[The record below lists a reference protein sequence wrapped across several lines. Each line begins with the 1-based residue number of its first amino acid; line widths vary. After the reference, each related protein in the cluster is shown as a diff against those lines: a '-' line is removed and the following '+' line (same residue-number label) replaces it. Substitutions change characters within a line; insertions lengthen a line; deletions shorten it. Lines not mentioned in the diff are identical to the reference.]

1 MTKPFVFTTTKSLG
15 TRTCLL
21 AVAGCFGVVAMLSAG
36 FVFGQTAHAEH
47 NNGDAC
53 HVTATTT
60 SVLDEFNFPLSVE
73 SSIECD
79 ESGSQFCDDDGYD
92 RHSTSSRLEFKD
104 VLDQG
109 QTPGELTVYFSGTS
123 STPHWS
129 EGFTADTDCTNS
141 SEEDCEAGALIQ
153 YLEGQPDY
161 KQRSVH
167 IVSDNNGPYREHNA
181 GKLTIDDINDERGS
195 IRLKTKA
202 TSSIGSKTDTTS
214 GAGDNYYETAS
225 AYITIDDI
233 QLQICE
239 AENTPPTADD
249 EGTLS
254 LSICAS
260 DNLDIDVLEGDSDP
274 DPDDSL
280 QVVGL
285 SKGTSSDNFG
295 STTVTKND
303 GFADIIGNGTKDQ
316 DYHVQY
322 TPDSEYTGP
331 DSFQYKISDGNGG
344 SSTAMVYLDVQG
356 EGGGCGDIRVSFK
369 STNDGGDPGGT
380 ANPTYDHPTTSLSSQ
395 TAASS
400 GDQLTWNVPLGKATN
415 TAEMLADNITP
426 PDGYQL
432 VETPSGRAE
441 IRKHTEL
448 FEQFERNSET
458 DQTGENISAWLGED
472 YTPDSQSTTTCST
485 TVAASDWSGEPTSY
499 SYAEDTDQP
508 GDDKTSDGKA
518 TATLDITNYVG
529 SDDSLNSVSVT
540 YTGDA
545 VCDSDA
551 ASCSASATTTVIFS
565 NGDSEFRSVSA
576 DVNTDSQDTDQESY
590 YDYHETFDD
599 TVTSTKVI
607 NNSFANITRDVRNV
621 EARATGTL
629 QATDITWETTDSC
642 N

>member
-1 MTKPFVFTTTKSLG
+1 MTKPFVFTTTKSSG
-15 TRTCLL
+15 TRTYLL
-21 AVAGCFGVVAMLSAG
+21 AVASCFGMLAMLSAG
-36 FVFGQTAHAEH
+36 FIFGQTAHAEH
-47 NNGDAC
+47 NNGNAC

-60 SVLDEFNFPLSVE
+60 SVLDEFQQNEPDHLNVE
-73 SSIECD
+73 CSLWSDTTDDCNPSEY
-79 ESGSQFCDDDGYD
+79 ESRSDYFNPQNV
-92 RHSTSSRLEFKD
+92 LEN
-104 VLDQG
+104 G
-109 QTPGELTVYFSGTS
+109 QTPGDLIVSFTD
-123 STPHWS
+123 STTQDWS
-129 EGFTADTDCTNS
+129 EGFTSYISCDTGGDCAAEAEIEYLKS
-141 SEEDCEAGALIQ
+141 SSSR
-153 YLEGQPDY
+153 P
-161 KQRSVH
+161 QRSVY
-167 IVSDNNGPYREHNA
+167 ISNTNKRPESDHDAVDWTIEDIADDRE
-181 GKLTIDDINDERGS
+181 EV
-195 IRLKTKA
+195 RLKTA
-202 TSSIGSKTDTTS
+202 ASSSIG
-214 GAGDNYYETAS
+214 GIGIYEEEARS
-225 AYITIDDI
+225 NITIDDI
-233 QLQICE
+233 QLQVCGDGGGDDQII
-239 AENTPPTADD
+239 PPIAND
-249 EGTLS
+249 EGTPS
-254 LSICAS
+254 SRICTS
-260 DNLDIDVLEGDSDP
+260 DALNIDVLSNDEDTD
-274 DPDDSL
+274 DDSL

-331 DSFQYKISDGNGG
+331 DSFQYKISDGNNG
-344 SSTAMVYLDVQG
+344 SSTAMVYLDVKG
-356 EGGGCGDIRVSFK
+356 EDGGCGDIRVSFE

-380 ANPTYDHPTTSLSSQ
+380 ADPTYTHDSIDDLDSQ

-400 GDQLTWNVPLGKATN
+400 GDELTWNVPLEVATN
-415 TAEMLADNITP
+415 TAELVDDYIDP
-426 PDGYQL
+426 PKGYQL
-432 VETPSGRAE
+432 ARAGGLSSDGPIVKEKTETGE
-441 IRKHTEL
+441 D
-448 FEQFERNSET
+448 F
-458 DQTGENISAWLGED
+458 TGENTSAWLGED

-499 SYAEDTDQP
+499 SYAEDTNQP

-551 ASCSASATTTVIFS
+551 TSCSASATTTVIFS

-576 DVNTDSQDTDQESY
+576 DVNPDSQDTDQESY
-590 YDYHETFDD
+590 YDYHETLDD

-607 NNSFANITRDVRNV
+607 NDSSASITRNYEGV

>member
-167 IVSDNNGPYREHNA
+167 IVSDNNGPYREHNT
-181 GKLTIDDINDERGS
+181 GKWTINDIEDERS
-195 IRLKTKA
+195 EVRLRTEA

-214 GAGDNYYETAS
+214 GGGDDYYETAS
-225 AYITIDDI
+225 AYITVDDI
-233 QLQICE
+233 QLQVCE

-254 LSICAS
+254 YSICTS

-274 DPDDSL
+274 DDGDSL

-285 SKGTSSDNFG
+285 SQGPDDDTFDDPIYTENNG
-295 STTVTKND
+295 YVN
-303 GFADIIGNGTKDQ
+303 IIGNGTEDQ
-316 DYHVQY
+316 DYHVRY
-322 TPDSEYTGP
+322 TPDSAYTGP
-331 DSFQYKISDGNGG
+331 DSFQYKVSDGNGG
-344 SSTAMVYLDVQG
+344 SDTAMVYLDVQG
-356 EGGGCGDIRVSFK
+356 EDGGCGDIRVSFDY
-369 STNDGGDPGGT
+369 TNDEGSPGGT
-380 ANPTYDHPTTSLSSQ
+380 ANPTYTHDSIDDLDSQ

-400 GDQLTWNVPLGKATN
+400 GDELTWNIPLEVATN
-415 TAEMLADNITP
+415 TAELIDDYIDP
-426 PDGYQL
+426 PEGYQL
-432 VETPSGRAE
+432 RSSDEKIVKTET
-441 IRKHTEL
+441 
-448 FEQFERNSET
+448 ET
-458 DQTGENISAWLGED
+458 GEDFTGENTSAWLGKD
-472 YTPDSQSTTTCST
+472 YDGQSTTTCST

-565 NGDSEFRSVSA
+565 NGDSETRSVSA
-576 DVNTDSQDTDQESY
+576 DVNPDSQDTDQESY
-590 YDYHETFDD
+590 YEYHGPLDD

-607 NNSFANITRDVRNV
+607 NDSFANITRDVRNV
-621 EARATGTL
+621 EARATGTV
-629 QATDITWETTDSC
+629 QTTDITWETTDSC

>member
-1 MTKPFVFTTTKSLG
+1 
-15 TRTCLL
+15 
-21 AVAGCFGVVAMLSAG
+21 MLSAG

-167 IVSDNNGPYREHNA
+167 IVSDNNGPYREHNT
-181 GKLTIDDINDERGS
+181 GKWTINDIEDERS
-195 IRLKTKA
+195 EVRLRTEA

-214 GAGDNYYETAS
+214 GGGDDYYETAS
-225 AYITIDDI
+225 AYITVDDI
-233 QLQICE
+233 QLQVCE

-254 LSICAS
+254 YSICTS

-274 DPDDSL
+274 DDGDSL

-285 SKGTSSDNFG
+285 SQGPDDDTFDDPIYTENNG
-295 STTVTKND
+295 YVN
-303 GFADIIGNGTKDQ
+303 IIGNGTEDQ
-316 DYHVQY
+316 DYHVRY
-322 TPDSEYTGP
+322 TPDSGFTGN
-331 DSFQYKISDGNGG
+331 DSFQYKVSDGNGG
-344 SSTAMVYLDVQG
+344 SDTAMVYLDVQG
-356 EGGGCGDIRVSFK
+356 EDGGCGDIRVSFDY
-369 STNDGGDPGGT
+369 TNDEGSPGGT
-380 ANPTYDHPTTSLSSQ
+380 ANPTYTHDSIDDLDSQ

-400 GDQLTWNVPLGKATN
+400 GDELTWNIPLEVATN
-415 TAEMLADNITP
+415 TAELIDDYIDP
-426 PDGYQL
+426 PEGYQL
-432 VETPSGRAE
+432 RSSDEKIVKTET
-441 IRKHTEL
+441 
-448 FEQFERNSET
+448 ET
-458 DQTGENISAWLGED
+458 GEDFTGENTSAWLGKD
-472 YTPDSQSTTTCST
+472 YDGQSTTTCST

-529 SDDSLNSVSVT
+529 NDDTLTNLSVG
-540 YTGDA
+540 YTGN
-545 VCDSDA
+545 VNCDSDA

-565 NGDSEFRSVSA
+565 NGASTTRSAS
-576 DVNTDSQDTDQESY
+576 TDSTCSSPSLCSREYLGPYDTSISS
-590 YDYHETFDD
+590 
-599 TVTSTKVI
+599 VTSTKVI
-607 NNSFANITRDVRNV
+607 NNSSASITRDYQNV

-629 QATDITWETTDSC
+629 QTTDIYWETTDSC
-642 N
+642 S